1 MLNDIQDLYADDL
14 SFKVLRQSKILPIED
29 MSSFLQD
36 WVKEEPSGSGDDR
49 KDRWINAG
57 IMVHNARAIAQMERH
72 KVPDIGNKAAK
83 ANKEFLAK
91 LPRTMSGQFEY
102 FRNLLRNLDENL
114 TEDNYRALLHN
125 YLSKFLE
132 IAEKN

>member
-1 MLNDIQDLYADDL
+1 
-14 SFKVLRQSKILPIED
+14 

-36 WVKEEPSGSGDDR
+36 WVKEEPSSSGDDR

-91 LPRTMSGQFEY
+91 LPPSMARQFEY
-102 FRNLLRNLDENL
+102 FRNLLRNLEENL
-114 TEDNYRALLHN
+114 TEESYRTLLN
-125 YLSKFLE
+125 SYLSKFLE